1 MATKKDQERLPED
14 AKTTGLEGAAEED
27 TGIIRDEEV
36 EGGEELSIGGS
47 PPSAAGGTRG
57 SPAPT
62 RDDVRKS

>member
-1 MATKKDQERLPED
+1 MKQRDQEQQTEE
-14 AKTTGLEGAAEED
+14 TGLEGATED
-27 TGIIRDEEV
+27 AGIIRKEPV

-62 RDDVRKS
+62 RDDLHDA